1 MLVCLGLGSLAV
13 LQNTQLLCKR
23 MCMCE
28 YVICVRVHIL
38 LNMHACGCTMQNQT
52 FETNLERDEVKSMWT
67 LFLKPFL
74 LLKYSLPNRDI
85 AQTQEARSSIP
96 TPPQYLKR
104 CVTQLVVSFLCSLN
118 IAAFSCFF
126 VPYCLPTFLL
136 SASSVSSQEHC
147 RLGGTHCGYLWPP
160 KIGTA
165 VL

>member
-1 MLVCLGLGSLAV
+1 MLVDARCRTKPLRQIWSEMRSKV
-13 LQNTQLLCKR
+13 
-23 MCMCE
+23 
-28 YVICVRVHIL
+28 
-38 LNMHACGCTMQNQT
+38 CGHY
-52 FETNLERDEVKSMWT
+52 F
-67 LFLKPFL
+67 FKPFL
-74 LLKYSLPNRDI
+74 LLKYSLPNRGI

-96 TPPQYLKR
+96 APPQYLKQ
-104 CVTQLVVSFLCSLN
+104 CVTQPVVSFLGSLN

>member
-1 MLVCLGLGSLAV
+1 MLVDARCRTKPL
-13 LQNTQLLCKR
+13 R
-23 MCMCE
+23 P
-28 YVICVRVHIL
+28 ICSEMRSKVCVHY
-38 LNMHACGCTMQNQT
+38 
-52 FETNLERDEVKSMWT
+52 
-67 LFLKPFL
+67 FLKPFL
-74 LLKYSLPNRDI
+74 LLKYSLPNRDT

-96 TPPQYLKR
+96 APPQYLKR

>member
-1 MLVCLGLGSLAV
+1 MSRPGQFSSAAEYTAV
-13 LQNTQLLCKR
+13 MQKNVWICN
-23 MCMCE
+23 MCTCPHTFE
-28 YVICVRVHIL
+28 
-38 LNMHACGCTMQNQT
+38 HACLWMHDA
-52 FETNLERDEVKSMWT
+52 EPNLWDKPGARWGQKYVDT
-67 LFLKPFL
+67 IFFKPFL

-96 TPPQYLKR
+96 APPQYLKR